1 MEKVINRFSFENMNE
16 FICSSSSKKQLFSL
30 PHNLGSMYSEKSI
43 ISENIYLFKHSL
55 SNFSKNITI
64 ETTNSKFDSLFLSII
79 LDGVIQSKNNNQLD
93 VVNTNNTYIKYLSE
107 CNSLLSTSS
116 DNFSKSIEIMIK
128 KDFLENNF
136 SKLLEIHSKDF
147 ASLPSVTLKNQ
158 TSKNIHLANDL
169 YNSPFEGELQNIY
182 LQSKVLELIYN
193 EFNEMLNKEENEK
206 YKTVKLTQDD
216 IEALHKVRNLILLEN
231 DFSDLMTFSRKVALN
246 EFKLKYG
253 FKQLFNTTIGQL
265 ILEQKMTYAKYLL
278 ETSEFSIAEIS
289 RFVGYKHQ
297 QNFSTAFVQFFG
309 IKPKDLMKSRNYY
322 Y

>member
-1 MEKVINRFSFENMNE
+1 MSYNVKFERNLKDFYITNSNRNYILQLPNAIKSVIYQQTILNNDISFYKIKNLLKDSINIESNQKFNGLFIGILLNERVYYKDKIANHEEVLEKHTIKIDYVNE
-16 FICSSSSKKQLFSL
+16 YDMITNLRANSSSI
-30 PHNLGSMYSEKSI
+30 G
-43 ISENIYLFKHSL
+43 
-55 SNFSKNITI
+55 
-64 ETTNSKFDSLFLSII
+64 II
-79 LDGVIQSKNNNQLD
+79 LK
-93 VVNTNNTYIKYLSE
+93 
-107 CNSLLSTSS
+107 
-116 DNFSKSIEIMIK
+116 DNF
-128 KDFLENNF
+128 LEKNF

-147 ASLPSVTLKNQ
+147 TSLPSVTLKNQ

-193 EFNEMLNKEENEK
+193 EFSEMLNKEENEK

-253 FKQLFNTTIGQL
+253 FKQIFNTTIGKM
-265 ILEQKMTYAKYLL
+265 ILERKMLYAKQLL
-278 ETSEFSIAEIS
+278 ETSEFSISEIS
-289 RFVGYKHQ
+289 SFVGYKHQ
-297 QNFSTAFVQFFG
+297 QNFSSAFSQFFG
-309 IKPKDLMKSRNYY
+309 ILPRDIMIKRSYY

>member
-1 MEKVINRFSFENMNE
+1 MEKVLNRFSFENMNE
-16 FICSSSSKKQLFSL
+16 FISSSSSEKNLFSL
-30 PHNLGSMYSEKSI
+30 PNNLGYMFSEKNI
-43 ISENIYLFKHSL
+43 ISENIYLFKSI
-55 SNFSKNITI
+55 SKLNKKYSI
-64 ETTNSKFDSLFLSII
+64 ETNSKFDSLFINVILQGSIKS
-79 LDGVIQSKNNNQLD
+79 QNKNSKKIET
-93 VVNTNNTYIKYLSE
+93 VRVNSSYIKYVDE
-107 CNSLLSTSS
+107 CNVISTFNENS
-116 DNFSKSIEIMIK
+116 SKSIEIMIK
-128 KDFLENNF
+128 KDFLEKNF

-147 ASLPSVTLKNQ
+147 ASLPSITLKNQ

-193 EFNEMLNKEENEK
+193 EFSEMLNKEENEK

-216 IEALHKVRNLILLEN
+216 IEALHKVQNFILLEN

-278 ETSEFSIAEIS
+278 ETSEFSISEIS
-289 RFVGYKHQ
+289 HFVGYKHQ
-297 QNFSTAFVQFFG
+297 QNFSSAFSQFFG
-309 IKPKDLMKSRNYY
+309 ILPRDIMIKRSYY

>member
-1 MEKVINRFSFENMNE
+1 MLNRFSFENMNE
-16 FICSSSSKKQLFSL
+16 FISSSSSEKNLFSL
-30 PHNLGSMYSEKSI
+30 PNNLGYMFSEKNI
-43 ISENIYLFKHSL
+43 ISENIYLFKSI
-55 SNFSKNITI
+55 SKLNKKYSI
-64 ETTNSKFDSLFLSII
+64 ETNSKFDSLFINVILQGSIKS
-79 LDGVIQSKNNNQLD
+79 QNKNSKKIET
-93 VVNTNNTYIKYLSE
+93 VRVNSSYIKYVDE
-107 CNSLLSTSS
+107 CNVISTFNENS
-116 DNFSKSIEIMIK
+116 SKSIEIMIK
-128 KDFLENNF
+128 KDFLEKNF

-147 ASLPSVTLKNQ
+147 ASLPSITLKNQ

-193 EFNEMLNKEENEK
+193 EFSEMLNKEENEK

-216 IEALHKVRNLILLEN
+216 IEALHKVRNFILLEN

-253 FKQLFNTTIGQL
+253 FKQLFKTTIGQL

-278 ETSEFSIAEIS
+278 ETSEFSISEIS
-289 RFVGYKHQ
+289 HFVGYKHQ
-297 QNFSTAFVQFFG
+297 QNFSTAFIQFFG
-309 IKPKDLMKSRNYY
+309 IKPKDLMKSRKYY